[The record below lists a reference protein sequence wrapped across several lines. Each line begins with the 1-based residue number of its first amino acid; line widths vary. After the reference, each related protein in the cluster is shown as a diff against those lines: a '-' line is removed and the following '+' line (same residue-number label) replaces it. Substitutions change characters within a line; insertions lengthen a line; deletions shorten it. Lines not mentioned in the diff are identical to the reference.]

1 MAGFDDWRGD
11 PPAMPS
17 GNGRLEKPKLLYCS
31 RCAWIDTSVSKAVD
45 HWRESQHDVYSA
57 KGIKQDFSRFAVTR
71 EELVDR
77 R

>member
-1 MAGFDDWRGD
+1 MSSYDDWKCD

-17 GNGRLEKPKLLYCS
+17 GNGRLPKASLLYCA
-31 RCAWIDTSVSKAVD
+31 RCAWIGSGFSQAVN
-45 HWRESQHDVYSA
+45 HWRESQHDVYTAS
-57 KGIKQDFSRFAVTR
+57 GIKQDFTRFAVTR